1 MARIVLLVTLKAKTG
16 MRDELLAQLKQHAQR
31 TLARERGCMQ
41 FDIML
46 PLETENEVRLV
57 EIYLSEEALEQHR
70 GSTHLAQF
78 REDTAELVT
87 GREIV
92 ECELQVDRR

>member
-46 PLETENEVRLV
+46 PLGTEDEVRLV

-78 REDTAELVT
+78 REDTVELVT
-87 GREIV
+87 AREIV